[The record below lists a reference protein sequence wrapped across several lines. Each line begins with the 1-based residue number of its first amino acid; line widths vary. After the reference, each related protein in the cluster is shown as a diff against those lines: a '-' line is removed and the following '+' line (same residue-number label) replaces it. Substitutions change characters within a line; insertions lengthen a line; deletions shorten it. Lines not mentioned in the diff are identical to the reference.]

1 MSLRLTLKKER
12 EERKKAEEL
21 NLQLI
26 EKAKSL
32 EIKAKETAEGD

>member
-1 MSLRLTLKKER
+1 MSLRLTFKRER

-21 NLQLI
+21 NQQLI
-26 EKAKSL
+26 EKARNL